1 MQFMPSKKTLAAVT
15 AFAVATALT
24 ISAGTQSAS
33 AAGFYKGKKVTI
45 ELRGPNQWNNNAKS
59 FGPEWDKLVKDF
71 QAAEPNIKLKTVVQ
85 PLNTFYATNS
95 TQLAAG
101 TAGDLVFRQAK
112 YTPEMVTSI
121 DKYLKKPNPYI
132 AGNKKWI
139 DAFDSNFFGYT
150 KNIGP
155 NANGNMEWIPFN
167 LIGIGVFAN
176 KDLAKKTG
184 VTLPIKDFT
193 SLFAA
198 CKKFKDAGV
207 DPWGW
212 DNSFLPISWTW
223 RVISSM
229 FMQDAYPGIDQF
241 KADGT
246 AGTNLP
252 VGITDKSRTKAILEG
267 KLKAT
272 DPQVQASLKMLKKFV
287 DECATKNWSGIT
299 NNNGAVT
306 AYDDFFAGR
315 AAMTWGVSFGLASLN
330 SAKFKSTIFAFPTI
344 DKAADPLSTG
354 NNARWGVGVGGTEYM
369 IPAST
374 KGDKLAAAVLFM
386 QFLSSPKGLKWAGT
400 SGGISPIKGKSS
412 GVSLGDGGSDWGKPQ
427 ILYAPAEAPGKTV
440 RSIFDGLLLGTKT
453 VAETTETLQ
462 QNWDEGAKQAVKDN
476 KWESES
482 WAK

>member
-1 MQFMPSKKTLAAVT
+1 MQFRPSKKTLAAIT
-15 AFAVATALT
+15 AFAVASTLT
-24 ISAGTQSAS
+24 IATGAQTAS

-59 FGPEWDKLVKDF
+59 FGPEWDKLIKDF
-71 QAAEPNIKLKTVVQ
+71 QAAEPNITVKTVVQ
-85 PLNTFYATNS
+85 PLSTFYATNS

-112 YTPEMVTSI
+112 YTPEMVTNI
-121 DKYLKKPNPYI
+121 DPYLKKPNPYI
-132 AGNKKWI
+132 KGNKKWI
-139 DAFDSNFFGYT
+139 DAFDSNFYGYK

-176 KDLAKKTG
+176 TDLAKKAG
-184 VTLPIKDFT
+184 VKLPIKDFT

-198 CKKFKDAGV
+198 CKKYKAAGV
-207 DPWGW
+207 APWGW

-229 FMQDAYPGIDQF
+229 YMQDSYNSIDQF

-246 AGTNLP
+246 AGAHLP
-252 VGITDKSRTKAILEG
+252 VGITDKSKTKAILEG

-272 DPQVQASLKMLKKFV
+272 DPQIQASLKMLKRFV
-287 DECATKNWSGIT
+287 DECATENWSGIT

-344 DKAADPLSTG
+344 DKAADPLASG
-354 NNARWGVGVGGTEYM
+354 KNARWGVGVGGTEYM

-386 QFLSSPKGLKWAGT
+386 QFLSSPKGLAWAGT

-427 ILYAPAEAPGKTV
+427 IIWAPAEAPGKTV

-476 KWESES
+476 KWEEES

>member
-1 MQFMPSKKTLAAVT
+1 MQFKPSNKALAVIT
-15 AFAVATALT
+15 SFAMASALT
-24 ISAGTQSAS
+24 IAVGTQSAS
-33 AAGFYKGKKVTI
+33 AVRQYTGKKVTI

-59 FGPEWDKLVKDF
+59 FGPEWDRLVRDF
-71 QAAEPNIKLKTVVQ
+71 KIAEPNITLKTVVQ
-85 PLNTFYATNS
+85 PLNSFYATNS

-112 YTPEMVTSI
+112 YTPEMVVNL
-121 DKYLKKPNPYI
+121 DPYLKEPNPYI
-132 AGNKKWI
+132 DGNKKWI
-139 DAFDSNFFGYT
+139 DAFDDNFYGYE

-155 NANGNMEWIPFN
+155 NAKGNMEWIPFN
-167 LIGIGVFAN
+167 LIGIGIFAN
-176 KDLAKKTG
+176 KDLAAKTG
-184 VTLPIKDFT
+184 VQLPIKDFT

-198 CKKFKDAGV
+198 CKKFKAAGV

-229 FMQDAYPGIDQF
+229 FMQGEYDKIDLF
-241 KADGT
+241 DKAGA
-246 AGTNLP
+246 AGKSLP
-252 VGITDKSRTKAILEG
+252 TSITDKSRTRAILEG

-272 DPQVQASLKMLKKFV
+272 DPQIQASLKMLKKFV
-287 DECATKNWSGIT
+287 DECATNNWSGIT

-330 SAKFKSTIFAFPTI
+330 AAKFKSTIFAFPTI
-344 DKAADPLSTG
+344 DKAADPLSNG
-354 NNARWGVGVGGTEYM
+354 HNARWGVGVGGTEYM

-374 KGDKLAAAVLFM
+374 KGTKLEAAVLFL

-427 ILYAPAEAPGKTV
+427 ILWAPAEAPGKTV

-453 VAETTETLQ
+453 VAETTATLQ

-476 KWESES
+476 KWGDET